1 MINNTLKNKDLIK
14 SLVKKIQGYNEKP
27 IKIMEVCGTH
37 TMAIA
42 KYGIRSLLPKNIEL
56 ISGPGCPVCVTS
68 NYFIKSAIELS
79 RLDNIIIATF
89 GDLMRIPVDSNSL
102 LLQKSRGSSIV
113 VVYSPLDCIEI
124 AKFNPTKTIVF
135 LSVGFETTTP
145 VVALL
150 ILNAIQQ
157 GINNIKI
164 LSANKTISQPLKI
177 ISSDKD
183 IAVDA
188 YIYPGHVSSIIGE
201 ELYLDIANNYGIP
214 GVITGFEPIDILAA
228 INRIANDI
236 SQNNITVT
244 NFYSSV
250 VKKEGNKK
258 ALETMNKVFEAYSST
273 WRGIGQIPKSGM
285 KLKKDFDTFDAWE
298 LFGGEFQDSSDEPK
312 DCRCGDILKGKC
324 SPINCKLFSIS
335 CTPETPVGA
344 CMVSSEGTC
353 AAFYKYSNL
362 NA

>member
-250 VKKEGNKK
+250 VKKREQ
-258 ALETMNKVFEAYSST
+258 ESS
-273 WRGIGQIPKSGM
+273 
-285 KLKKDFDTFDAWE
+285 
-298 LFGGEFQDSSDEPK
+298 
-312 DCRCGDILKGKC
+312 
-324 SPINCKLFSIS
+324 
-335 CTPETPVGA
+335 
-344 CMVSSEGTC
+344 
-353 AAFYKYSNL
+353 
-362 NA
+362 